1 MVELQIVLDAALHA
15 ATIVALPDEHLH
27 VVGDAGTPRGLD
39 VGGVDPS
46 LAQAVELRRLT
57 ALAVPEQELDRLGIE
72 VGVGPVVALVGPPER
87 AIAVLA
93 DERDA
98 VLGEGGFRAAMRT
111 RGELEALGAGV
122 VDAVGR
128 PDPEAGLLE
137 SSAHDAAQCHA
148 PVLSVLPRHGRS
160 QRISI
165 FVLTACRRY
174 PRCMFADLPQVMER
188 EPEPLQRIWRVRD
201 LVIGVTA
208 MIVAFIAVVGTLAL
222 LRVHGFV
229 AGFAATLL
237 FEVILAAIVLGLARL
252 RRISFAQLG
261 FVRPRNWGLAIT
273 AWLGSYAVAI
283 SYALAL
289 LALKAAHLDT
299 SRLEGGN
306 PLPLGPDATPLMLGA
321 LGVLVIGFAPV
332 CEELFFRG
340 FVFRCVRGFAPLFAA
355 ALISG
360 LGFAVFHA
368 NLAVVVPYAL
378 IGALFAWSVESSG
391 SLWTSIVAHTLVNTL
406 SFVVSV
412 AVFARA

>member
-1 MVELQIVLDAALHA
+1 
-15 ATIVALPDEHLH
+15 
-27 VVGDAGTPRGLD
+27 
-39 VGGVDPS
+39 
-46 LAQAVELRRLT
+46 
-57 ALAVPEQELDRLGIE
+57 
-72 VGVGPVVALVGPPER
+72 
-87 AIAVLA
+87 
-93 DERDA
+93 
-98 VLGEGGFRAAMRT
+98 
-111 RGELEALGAGV
+111 
-122 VDAVGR
+122 
-128 PDPEAGLLE
+128 
-137 SSAHDAAQCHA
+137 
-148 PVLSVLPRHGRS
+148 
-160 QRISI
+160 
-165 FVLTACRRY
+165 
-174 PRCMFADLPQVMER
+174 MFADLPQVMER